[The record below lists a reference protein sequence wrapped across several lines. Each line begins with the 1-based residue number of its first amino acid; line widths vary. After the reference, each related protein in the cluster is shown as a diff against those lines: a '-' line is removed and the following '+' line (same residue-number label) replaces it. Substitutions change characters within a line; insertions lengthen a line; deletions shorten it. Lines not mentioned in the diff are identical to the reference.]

1 MGNRLNSSSKL
12 APHVRWAR
20 VPAAWLWS
28 RRLTEPPRPC
38 SAREPG
44 GSKWAVWEASCGMQG
59 HFRTFSFIL
68 TWQSQKS
75 THFITQKE
83 KVGAFFFPVH
93 GIRRSPLYMHALY
106 KCIRPPCTS
115 AYFLFIY
122 AYHIHRPKTPPW
134 TRAICRKP
142 HPTCRR
148 SQASI
153 TAPAKRQ
160 PLFGRGGLGE
170 RRFSLRSGLSPSVP
184 LCITLLNLLFSQSC
198 PHVEKTGDFGFSTG
212 WYSQAVER
220 VKSGAKLEN
229 LGKKWGKSTEI
240 FEKGKWKKEGIK
252 RHGREYR

>member
-1 MGNRLNSSSKL
+1 
-12 APHVRWAR
+12 
-20 VPAAWLWS
+20 
-28 RRLTEPPRPC
+28 
-38 SAREPG
+38 
-44 GSKWAVWEASCGMQG
+44 MQG
-59 HFRTFSFIL
+59 RFRTFSFIL

-93 GIRRSPLYMHALY
+93 GIRRSPLYIHVLY
-106 KCIRPPCTS
+106 KCIRS
-115 AYFLFIY
+115 HAFL
-122 AYHIHRPKTPPW
+122 HISCLSIHIISTAPNAASLRRLCQPPW
-134 TRAICRKP
+134 TCTICRKP
-142 HPTCRR
+142 HPTCKRN
-148 SQASI
+148 QARI

-160 PLFGRGGLGE
+160 PFFGRGGLGE

-198 PHVEKTGDFGFSTG
+198 PHVEKAGDFGFSTG

-220 VKSGAKLEN
+220 VKSGAKLGN
-229 LGKKWGKSTEI
+229 LGKKWGKSAEI